1 MSENYQKVLNS
12 DRFKN
17 LIKRRWTFSFILLAL
32 LFVVYYG
39 YILLVALGKD
49 FVSQKVGVYTN
60 VGIIL
65 TVVVIIFAWLLTFI
79 YVMWA
84 NKVYDREV
92 EEIKKDL

>member
-1 MSENYQKVLNS
+1 
-12 DRFKN
+12 
-17 LIKRRWTFSFILLAL
+17 
-32 LFVVYYG
+32 
-39 YILLVALGKD
+39 LGKD
-49 FVSQKVGVYTN
+49 FVSKKVGVYTN

-84 NKVYDREV
+84 NKVYDPEV

>member
-17 LIKRRWTFSFILLAL
+17 LIKKRWTFSFILLVL

>member
-49 FVSQKVGVYTN
+49 FVSKKVGVYTN

-84 NKVYDREV
+84 NKVYDPEV

>member
-17 LIKRRWTFSFILLAL
+17 LIKKRWTFSFILLAL